1 MGEVRLNYVLPWGNG
16 VESRVNIRY
25 QGGLWFAVASHI
37 CEGCNKTKTARGF
50 FNEE

>member
-1 MGEVRLNYVLPWGNG
+1 MGEVRLYYVLPWGNG

-50 FNEE
+50 FNQE